1 MASSSEVA
9 SPDSLNDRLH
19 ALYERMTTLAANPD
33 LDDAQRSTLAAWRG
47 LVEDTERGWRA
58 PLRLGLIGQIGMG
71 KSSLIAA
78 ATGLHIGPALDSL
91 RRWSVL
97 PVGDGN
103 VTLGELIVRV
113 EAAETQLVLRVEP
126 VPAERLAQELT
137 FLVEDTWRAAR
148 RAPKEGVAS
157 GGGVAGEEL
166 YGLLRTW
173 LTGVE
178 GGRREAREQLKTW
191 VTAEETLQ
199 DAVTAV
205 HGRLDLVA
213 RSAPFERRFSDD
225 EAGLTELKSA
235 LAGLMNGT
243 LADAPAPAVT
253 TLSLPPG
260 RAGALGLDEVID
272 TQGLEPTNTQRML
285 TARPDVMALMDDPTV
300 MLVVCADYITAPDG
314 VALEVLKL
322 LKAQARRWEG
332 RTLRLL
338 LVDKREET
346 AGEEADDHRLGR
358 IDTCANRLRQEEL
371 DGVIPAERVFALD
384 VRWEQGALRGAL
396 GGMVDEERWRRAGRL
411 ADAIGQAE
419 HCLET
424 LQDIQRS
431 AIRRE
436 IDLRLW
442 SAFEAYLGEIRVWPT
457 FRPLEVL
464 GETLQQREPWVLQHW
479 SYLYATI
486 RRRGSYHKLDLA
498 KFFDEVKRP
507 SEDRSLS
514 DYVAAVRDPVERALV
529 RYLGSEEHDYL
540 AMRVG
545 ALQRALVH
553 WFGTVFGAQY
563 NATVDYFESTEA
575 DALWADCLERWAQG
589 PGYVMDIGARL
600 IRESERVE
608 LKHPVDLLRF
618 KHEDALP
625 PRPPLLRLAK
635 VSATNF
641 RNISEATKPLS
652 LTTVIIGENGKGK
665 TAWLEAIAKGLEA
678 ILPAL
683 GAAAAP
689 KLRDEDVRHV
699 TQVAGERTFRQA
711 VFPMGITLE
720 GTLQGWSLRWTRQ
733 IEASGASAS
742 EEGVEELSAITLSIT
757 DELLRWPARP
767 LPVLAYYGTQRLW
780 PPNLSPQPRKAGDR
794 LEGYRDCLVAAST
807 HQQLLSWVRDFTF
820 AEIQQKRP
828 VPQLRAIREAV
839 LRCIEGVTDFFFDIE
854 TEGLV
859 LAKADG
865 DRLPFSQLSDGVR
878 NIVALVAD
886 IAWRASVLNPQL
898 GERAPALAEGVVL
911 IDEIDLHLHP
921 KWQRRVLADLRAAFP
936 RIQIITTTHSPF
948 IIQSLEPGQLV
959 NLDPTVSEHEP
970 YADESPEDIAENIM
984 GVPMPQRSRRR
995 AEAEEA
1001 AAEYYELLERVPQA
1015 EPEELSRVKARLDEL
1030 EAPYNDNPA
1039 FTAYV
1044 SFLKQRRL
1052 VAEAGRP

>member
-9 SPDSLNDRLH
+9 SPGSLDDRLH
-19 ALYERMTTLAANPD
+19 ALYERMTTLAASPE
-33 LDDAQRSTLAAWRG
+33 LDESQRDTLAAWRK
-47 LVEDTERGWRA
+47 LVEYTERAWRA
-58 PLRLGLIGQIGMG
+58 PLRLGFIGQIGMG

-78 ATGLHIGPALDSL
+78 ATGLHVGPALGSP

-213 RSAPFERRFSDD
+213 RSAPYERRFPDD

-285 TARPDVMALMDDPTV
+285 TARPDLMALIDDPAV

-419 HCLET
+419 QGLTALGDVE
-424 LQDIQRS
+424 S
-431 AIRRE
+431 AALRRE
-436 IDLRLW
+436 IDMRLW
-442 SAFEAYLGEIRVWPT
+442 WAWEAHLGELTSEAT
-457 FRPLEVL
+457 FRPLKDL
-464 GETLQQREPWVLQHW
+464 GELIQQGRPWVQHW
-479 SYLYATI
+479 SHIHAMI
-486 RRRGSYHKLDLA
+486 RRRGRYHKLDLA
-498 KFFDEVKRP
+498 KVLEKLAWEQWADARVEGIRTVYEP
-507 SEDRSLS
+507 IEAAMDRRLGTQ
-514 DYVAAVRDPVERALV
+514 ERH
-529 RYLGSEEHDYL
+529 YLTLRL
-540 AMRVG
+540 ATL
-545 ALQRALVH
+545 AQAINS
-553 WFGTVFGAQY
+553 WFGTLAIAHL
-563 NATVDYFESTEA
+563 NALTTYFASPAA
-575 DALWADCLERWAQG
+575 DTLWADCLERWGQG
-589 PGYVMDIGARL
+589 PGYVNDIAARL

-608 LKHPVDLLRF
+608 LEIPAHLLRF
-618 KHEDALP
+618 NHEDALP
-625 PRPPLLRLAK
+625 PRPPMLSLAK

-641 RNISEATKPLS
+641 RNIPEATKPLS

-678 ILPAL
+678 LLPGL
-683 GAAAAP
+683 GAAAGPA
-689 KLRDEDVRHV
+689 LRVDDVRHV
-699 TQVAGERTFRQA
+699 PQIVGERTFRQPA
-711 VFPMGITLE
+711 FPMGITLE
-720 GTLQGWSLRWTRQ
+720 GTLQGKSLRWSRRIEDGGVSEANEGAEGLNVVTRDIAQ
-733 IEASGASAS
+733 
-742 EEGVEELSAITLSIT
+742 
-757 DELLRWPARP
+757 ELLRWPARP

-921 KWQRRVLADLRAAFP
+921 KWQRHVLADLRAAFP

-959 NLDPTVSEHEP
+959 NLDPTVSEDEP
-970 YADESPEDIAENIM
+970 YADESPEDIAQNIM
-984 GVPMPQRSRRR
+984 GVPVPQRSRRR
-995 AEAEEA
+995 EKAEEVA
-1001 AAEYYELLERVPQA
+1001 TKYYELLERVPQA
-1015 EPEELSRVKARLDEL
+1015 DAEELAQVKAELDEL
-1030 EAPYNDNPA
+1030 LAPYNDNPA
-1039 FTAYV
+1039 YTAYT
-1044 SFLKQRRL
+1044 SFLKRRRL

>member
-9 SPDSLNDRLH
+9 SPGSLDDRLH
-19 ALYERMTTLAANPD
+19 ALYERMTTLVASPE
-33 LDDAQRSTLAAWRG
+33 LDESQRDTLAAWRK
-47 LVEDTERGWRA
+47 LVEYTDRAWRA
-58 PLRLGLIGQIGMG
+58 PLRLGFIGQIGMG

-78 ATGLHIGPALDSL
+78 ALGLHIGPAHGSP

-103 VTLGELIVRV
+103 TTLGELSVKV

-300 MLVVCADYITAPDG
+300 MLVVCADYIAAPDS
-314 VALEVLKL
+314 VAVEVLKL

-346 AGEEADDHRLGR
+346 TGAEAEDHRFAR

-371 DGVIPAERVFALD
+371 DGLIPAERVFAID
-384 VRWEQGALRGAL
+384 VRREHEALRGAL
-396 GGMVDEERWRRAGRL
+396 GGMVDEERARRAGRL
-411 ADAIGQAE
+411 QEAIGQAE
-419 HCLET
+419 QGLEA
-424 LQDIQRS
+424 LADVER
-431 AIRRE
+431 AALRRE
-436 IDLRLW
+436 IDMRLW
-442 SAFEAYLGEIRVWPT
+442 WAWEANVGELRAPPT
-457 FRPLEVL
+457 FRPLKAL
-464 GETLQQREPWVLQHW
+464 GGIIGEGFPWIAHW
-479 SYLYATI
+479 SHLHAAI
-486 RRRGSYHKLDLA
+486 RRRGLYKNLYLSELIGIHESTDRLIEA
-498 KFFDEVKRP
+498 SKRLRAMRSQVDTWA
-507 SEDRSLS
+507 SEWCRG
-514 DYVAAVRDPVERALV
+514 VEREYLEMKILSLTEQFRDWVTSVSDALIV
-529 RYLGSEEHDYL
+529 QVE
-540 AMRVG
+540 
-545 ALQRALVH
+545 
-553 WFGTVFGAQY
+553 T
-563 NATVDYFESTEA
+563 YFASPEA
-575 DALWADCLERWAQG
+575 DEFWADCLERWG
-589 PGYVMDIGARL
+589 EGSGYVKDIAARMF
-600 IRESERVE
+600 RESERVE
-608 LKHPVDLLRF
+608 LEIPTHLLRF
-618 KHEDALP
+618 NHEDALP
-625 PRPPLLRLAK
+625 PRPPMLSLAK

-641 RNISEATKPLS
+641 RNIAEASKPLS
-652 LTTVIIGENGKGK
+652 DTTVIIGENGKGK

-678 ILPAL
+678 ILPGL
-683 GAAAAP
+683 GAATVP
-689 KLRDEDVRHV
+689 PLREEDVRHI
-699 TQVAGERTFRQA
+699 TQVAGERTFRQP
-711 VFPMGITLE
+711 VFPMGVTLE
-720 GTLQGWSLRWTRQ
+720 GTLQGKALRWSRE
-733 IEASGASAS
+733 IESAETAAS
-742 EEGVEELSAITLSIT
+742 EEGVKGLTVITQSIAQ
-757 DELLRWPARP
+757 ELLRWPARP

-780 PPNLSPQPRKAGDR
+780 PPDLSPQPRKAGDR

-820 AEIQQKRP
+820 AEIQQNKP
-828 VPQLRAIREAV
+828 VPELRAIREAV
-839 LRCIEGVTDFFFDIE
+839 VRCVQGAADFFYDIQ
-854 TEGLV
+854 TQSLV
-859 LAKADG
+859 LTLTSG

-878 NIVALVAD
+878 NVVALVAD

-921 KWQRRVLADLRAAFP
+921 TWQRRVLGDLRAAFP
-936 RIQIITTTHSPF
+936 RLQFITTTHSPF

-959 NLDPTVSEHEP
+959 NLDPNVDERTP
-970 YADESPEDIAENIM
+970 YADESPEDIAEHIM
-984 GVPMPQRSRRR
+984 GVPVPQRSRRR
-995 AEAEEA
+995 AEAERV
-1001 AAEYYELLERVPQA
+1001 AAEYYELLERVSQVD
-1015 EPEELSRVKARLDEL
+1015 PEELTRLKARLDEL
-1030 EAPYNDNPA
+1030 LAPYNDNPA
-1039 FTAYV
+1039 YSAYT
-1044 SFLKQRRL
+1044 SFLKRKRL